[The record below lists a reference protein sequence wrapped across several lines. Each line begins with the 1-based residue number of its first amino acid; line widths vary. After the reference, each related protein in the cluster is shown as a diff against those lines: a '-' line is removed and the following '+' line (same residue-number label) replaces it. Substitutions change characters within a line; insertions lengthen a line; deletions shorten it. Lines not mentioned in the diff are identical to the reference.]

1 MPLADQHRANL
12 LRLGEL
18 LPVVA
23 ADLADAFA
31 QYGVSHWSS
40 TRCVS
45 HDRLPL
51 VGPLDDAPQPT
62 LWLHTALGARGLSFS
77 ALGAEL
83 LAARLGAEPLP
94 VPMNLARS
102 LDLRR
107 PKRKRG

>member
-1 MPLADQHRANL
+1 MPLADRQRANAQ
-12 LRLGEL
+12 RLSEL
-18 LPVVA
+18 LPEVE
-23 ADLADAFA
+23 ADVADAFVDGCVA
-31 QYGVSHWSS
+31 HWSS

-51 VGPLDDAPQPT
+51 VGPLDDALMPT

-83 LAARLGAEPLP
+83 LAARIGAEPWP
-94 VPMNLARS
+94 VPANLARS